1 MFPVVHSGEVQKLLH
16 ITADVFSLFP
26 NHSNLYVYGGAKW
39 NPSDTEGD
47 KFINH
52 ARVEEAAV
60 FTGFYKLKCGMN
72 LAATHDYVRRV
83 LISWFCT
90 ESALKKIKDS
100 FDISLIVTTSLSASG

>member
-16 ITADVFSLFP
+16 ITTDVFSLFP

-72 LAATHDYVRRV
+72 LAATHDYVRGVAFHFKACLNKLV
-83 LISWFCT
+83 LHRISIEKNQGF
-90 ESALKKIKDS
+90 
-100 FDISLIVTTSLSASG
+100 F

>member
-47 KFINH
+47 

-72 LAATHDYVRRV
+72 LAATHDYVRGVAFHFKACFNKLV
-83 LISWFCT
+83 LHRISIEKNQGF
-90 ESALKKIKDS
+90 
-100 FDISLIVTTSLSASG
+100 F